1 MLSSALSNNF
11 STFVGINSTENET
24 PMMMRKLLYIA
35 LLMAVA
41 ACTSKGVDQGEVAA
55 RAAKEY
61 YGYLLQGNIASF
73 VDGHYRPDSIPDTYR
88 EQLIT
93 NTKMYVNQQNEEHRG
108 IKDIRI
114 VDAKTDMQ
122 KHAANVFLVLSFGD
136 STSEEIVVPMVESGG
151 VWYLR

>member
-1 MLSSALSNNF
+1 MK
-11 STFVGINSTENET
+11 
-24 PMMMRKLLYIA
+24 KLLY
-35 LLMAVA
+35 LFVA
-41 ACTSKGVDQGEVAA
+41 MVIVACTSSLDEGEVAA

-122 KHAANVFLVLSFGD
+122 KHAANVFLVLSYGD
-136 STSEEIVVPMVESGG
+136 STSEEIVIPMVESGG

>member
-1 MLSSALSNNF
+1 MK
-11 STFVGINSTENET
+11 
-24 PMMMRKLLYIA
+24 KLLY
-35 LLMAVA
+35 LFVA
-41 ACTSKGVDQGEVAA
+41 MVIVACTYSLDQGEVAA

-88 EQLIT
+88 EQLIA
-93 NTKMYVNQQNEEHRG
+93 NTKMYVNQQNEEHHG

>member
-1 MLSSALSNNF
+1 MK
-11 STFVGINSTENET
+11 
-24 PMMMRKLLYIA
+24 KLLY
-35 LLMAVA
+35 LLVA
-41 ACTSKGVDQGEVAA
+41 MVTLACTSSLDEGEVAV

-61 YGYLLQGNIASF
+61 YGYLLQGDVASF

-122 KHAANVFLVLSFGD
+122 KHAANVFLVLSYGD

>member
-1 MLSSALSNNF
+1 MKNSSK
-11 STFVGINSTENET
+11 
-24 PMMMRKLLYIA
+24 MKKLLY
-35 LLMAVA
+35 LFVA
-41 ACTSKGVDQGEVAA
+41 MVIVACTSSLDEGEVAA

-114 VDAKTDMQ
+114 VDTKTDMQ

-136 STSEEIVVPMVESGG
+136 STSEEIVVTMVESGG

>member
-1 MLSSALSNNF
+1 MK
-11 STFVGINSTENET
+11 
-24 PMMMRKLLYIA
+24 KLLY
-35 LLMAVA
+35 LFVA
-41 ACTSKGVDQGEVAA
+41 MVIVACTSSLDEGEVAA

-93 NTKMYVNQQNEEHRG
+93 NTKMYVSQQNEEHRG

-136 STSEEIVVPMVESGG
+136 STSEEIVVPMLESGG

>member
-1 MLSSALSNNF
+1 MK
-11 STFVGINSTENET
+11 
-24 PMMMRKLLYIA
+24 KLLY
-35 LLMAVA
+35 LFVA
-41 ACTSKGVDQGEVAA
+41 MVIVACTSSLDEGEVVA

-93 NTKMYVNQQNEEHRG
+93 NTKMYMNQQNEEHRG

-114 VDAKTDMQ
+114 VDTKTDMQ

>member
-1 MLSSALSNNF
+1 MK
-11 STFVGINSTENET
+11 
-24 PMMMRKLLYIA
+24 KLLY
-35 LLMAVA
+35 LFVA
-41 ACTSKGVDQGEVAA
+41 MVIVACSSTPDQGEVAA

-93 NTKMYVNQQNEEHRG
+93 NTKMYMNQQNEEHRG

-114 VDAKTDMQ
+114 VDTKTDMQ

>member
-1 MLSSALSNNF
+1 MK
-11 STFVGINSTENET
+11 
-24 PMMMRKLLYIA
+24 KLLY
-35 LLMAVA
+35 LFVA
-41 ACTSKGVDQGEVAA
+41 MVIVACTSSPDEGEVAA

-122 KHAANVFLVLSFGD
+122 KHAANVFLVLSYGD

>member
-1 MLSSALSNNF
+1 MK
-11 STFVGINSTENET
+11 
-24 PMMMRKLLYIA
+24 KLLYLFVVMMI
-35 LLMAVA
+35 V
-41 ACTSKGVDQGEVAA
+41 ACTSSPDEGEVAA

>member
-1 MLSSALSNNF
+1 MK
-11 STFVGINSTENET
+11 
-24 PMMMRKLLYIA
+24 KLLY
-35 LLMAVA
+35 LFVA
-41 ACTSKGVDQGEVAA
+41 MVIVACTSSLDEGEVAA

-114 VDAKTDMQ
+114 VDTKTDMQ

-136 STSEEIVVPMVESGG
+136 STSEEIVVPMVESAG

>member
-1 MLSSALSNNF
+1 MK
-11 STFVGINSTENET
+11 
-24 PMMMRKLLYIA
+24 KLLY
-35 LLMAVA
+35 LFVA
-41 ACTSKGVDQGEVAA
+41 MVIVACTSSLDEGEVAA

-61 YGYLLQGNIASF
+61 YGYLLQGDVASF

-93 NTKMYVNQQNEEHRG
+93 NAKMYVNQQNDEHRG

-136 STSEEIVVPMVESGG
+136 STSEEVVVPMVESGG

>member
-1 MLSSALSNNF
+1 MK
-11 STFVGINSTENET
+11 
-24 PMMMRKLLYIA
+24 KLLY
-35 LLMAVA
+35 LFVA
-41 ACTSKGVDQGEVAA
+41 MVIVACSSTPDQGEVAA
-55 RAAKEY
+55 RAAKQY
-61 YGYLLQGNIASF
+61 YDYLLHGNISSF

-114 VDAKTDMQ
+114 VDTKTDMQ

>member
-1 MLSSALSNNF
+1 MK
-11 STFVGINSTENET
+11 
-24 PMMMRKLLYIA
+24 KLLY
-35 LLMAVA
+35 LFVA
-41 ACTSKGVDQGEVAA
+41 MVIVACSSTPDQGEVAA
-55 RAAKEY
+55 RAAKQY

-114 VDAKTDMQ
+114 VDTKTDMQ
-122 KHAANVFLVLSFGD
+122 KHAANVFLVLSYGD
-136 STSEEIVVPMVESGG
+136 STSEEIVVPMVESDG

>member
-1 MLSSALSNNF
+1 MK
-11 STFVGINSTENET
+11 
-24 PMMMRKLLYIA
+24 KLLY
-35 LLMAVA
+35 LFVA
-41 ACTSKGVDQGEVAA
+41 MVIVACTSSLDQGEVAA

-73 VDGHYRPDSIPDTYR
+73 VDGHYRPDSIPDAYR
-88 EQLIT
+88 EQLIA
-93 NTKMYVNQQNEEHRG
+93 NTKIYVNQQNEEHRG

>member
-1 MLSSALSNNF
+1 MK
-11 STFVGINSTENET
+11 
-24 PMMMRKLLYIA
+24 KLLYLFVVMMI
-35 LLMAVA
+35 V
-41 ACTSKGVDQGEVAA
+41 ACTSSPDEGEVAA

-114 VDAKTDMQ
+114 VDTKTDMQ

-136 STSEEIVVPMVESGG
+136 STSEEILVPMVESGG

>member
-1 MLSSALSNNF
+1 MK
-11 STFVGINSTENET
+11 
-24 PMMMRKLLYIA
+24 KLLY
-35 LLMAVA
+35 LFVA
-41 ACTSKGVDQGEVAA
+41 MVIVACTSSPDEGEVAA

>member
-1 MLSSALSNNF
+1 MK
-11 STFVGINSTENET
+11 
-24 PMMMRKLLYIA
+24 KLLY
-35 LLMAVA
+35 LFVA
-41 ACTSKGVDQGEVAA
+41 MVTLACTSSLDEGEVAA

-114 VDAKTDMQ
+114 VDTKTDMQ

-136 STSEEIVVPMVESGG
+136 STSEEIVVPMVESDG

>member
-1 MLSSALSNNF
+1 MK
-11 STFVGINSTENET
+11 
-24 PMMMRKLLYIA
+24 KLLY
-35 LLMAVA
+35 LFVA
-41 ACTSKGVDQGEVAA
+41 MVIVACTSSLDEGEVAA

-93 NTKMYVNQQNEEHRG
+93 NTKMYVNQQNEEHRC

-114 VDAKTDMQ
+114 VDTKTDMQ

>member
-1 MLSSALSNNF
+1 MKNSSK
-11 STFVGINSTENET
+11 
-24 PMMMRKLLYIA
+24 MKKLLY
-35 LLMAVA
+35 LFVA
-41 ACTSKGVDQGEVAA
+41 MVIVACTSSLDEGEVAA

-93 NTKMYVNQQNEEHRG
+93 NTKMYVNQQDEEHRG

-114 VDAKTDMQ
+114 VDTKTDIQ
-122 KHAANVFLVLSFGD
+122 KHAANVFLVLSYGD

>member
-1 MLSSALSNNF
+1 MK
-11 STFVGINSTENET
+11 
-24 PMMMRKLLYIA
+24 KLLY
-35 LLMAVA
+35 LFVA
-41 ACTSKGVDQGEVAA
+41 MVIVACTSSLDEGEVAA

-93 NTKMYVNQQNEEHRG
+93 NTKMYVNQQDEEHRG

-114 VDAKTDMQ
+114 VDTKTDIQ
-122 KHAANVFLVLSFGD
+122 KHAANVFLVLSYGD

>member
-1 MLSSALSNNF
+1 MK
-11 STFVGINSTENET
+11 
-24 PMMMRKLLYIA
+24 KLLY
-35 LLMAVA
+35 LFVA
-41 ACTSKGVDQGEVAA
+41 MVIVACTSSLDEGEVAA

-61 YGYLLQGNIASF
+61 YGYLLQGNVASF
-73 VDGHYRPDSIPDTYR
+73 VDGHYRPDSIPDSYR

-93 NTKMYVNQQNEEHRG
+93 NTKMYVNQQNEEHRS

-114 VDAKTDMQ
+114 VDTKTDMQ

>member
-1 MLSSALSNNF
+1 MK
-11 STFVGINSTENET
+11 
-24 PMMMRKLLYIA
+24 KLLY
-35 LLMAVA
+35 LFVA
-41 ACTSKGVDQGEVAA
+41 MVIVACSSTPDQGEVAA

-61 YGYLLQGNIASF
+61 YGYLLQGDVASF

-114 VDAKTDMQ
+114 VDTKTDMQ

>member
-1 MLSSALSNNF
+1 MK
-11 STFVGINSTENET
+11 
-24 PMMMRKLLYIA
+24 KLLY
-35 LLMAVA
+35 LFVA
-41 ACTSKGVDQGEVAA
+41 MVIVACSSTPDQGEVAA

-136 STSEEIVVPMVESGG
+136 STSEEIVVPMVESAG

>member
-1 MLSSALSNNF
+1 MK
-11 STFVGINSTENET
+11 
-24 PMMMRKLLYIA
+24 KLLY
-35 LLMAVA
+35 LFVA
-41 ACTSKGVDQGEVAA
+41 MVIVACSSTPDQGEVAA

-114 VDAKTDMQ
+114 VDTKTDMQ

>member
-1 MLSSALSNNF
+1 MKKRLYL
-11 STFVGINSTENET
+11 FVAMVI
-24 PMMMRKLLYIA
+24 
-35 LLMAVA
+35 V
-41 ACTSKGVDQGEVAA
+41 ACTSSLDEGEVAA
-55 RAAKEY
+55 RAAREY
-61 YGYLLQGNIASF
+61 YGYLIQGNIASF
-73 VDGHYRPDSIPDTYR
+73 VDGHYRPDSIPDTYQ

-122 KHAANVFLVLSFGD
+122 KHAANVFLVLSYGD

>member
-1 MLSSALSNNF
+1 MK
-11 STFVGINSTENET
+11 
-24 PMMMRKLLYIA
+24 KLLY
-35 LLMAVA
+35 LFVA
-41 ACTSKGVDQGEVAA
+41 MVIVACTSSLDQGEVAA

-61 YGYLLQGNIASF
+61 YGYLLQGNIALF

-114 VDAKTDMQ
+114 VDTKTDMQ

>member
-1 MLSSALSNNF
+1 MK
-11 STFVGINSTENET
+11 
-24 PMMMRKLLYIA
+24 KLLY
-35 LLMAVA
+35 LFVA
-41 ACTSKGVDQGEVAA
+41 MVIVACTSSLDEGEVAA

-88 EQLIT
+88 EQLIA

-114 VDAKTDMQ
+114 VDTKTDMQ

>member
-1 MLSSALSNNF
+1 MK
-11 STFVGINSTENET
+11 
-24 PMMMRKLLYIA
+24 KLLY
-35 LLMAVA
+35 LFVA
-41 ACTSKGVDQGEVAA
+41 MVIVACTSSLDEGEVAA

-61 YGYLLQGNIASF
+61 YGYLIQGNIASF

>member
-1 MLSSALSNNF
+1 MK
-11 STFVGINSTENET
+11 
-24 PMMMRKLLYIA
+24 KLLY
-35 LLMAVA
+35 LFVA
-41 ACTSKGVDQGEVAA
+41 MVIVACTSSLDQGEVAA

-61 YGYLLQGNIASF
+61 YGYLLQGNVASF
-73 VDGHYRPDSIPDTYR
+73 VDGHYRPDSIPDIYR

-114 VDAKTDMQ
+114 VDTKTDMQ
-122 KHAANVFLVLSFGD
+122 KHAANVFLVLSYGD

>member
-1 MLSSALSNNF
+1 MK
-11 STFVGINSTENET
+11 
-24 PMMMRKLLYIA
+24 KLLY
-35 LLMAVA
+35 LFVA
-41 ACTSKGVDQGEVAA
+41 MMIVACTSSLDEGEVAA

-114 VDAKTDMQ
+114 VDTKTNMQ

-136 STSEEIVVPMVESGG
+136 STSEEIVVPMVESAG

>member
-1 MLSSALSNNF
+1 MK
-11 STFVGINSTENET
+11 
-24 PMMMRKLLYIA
+24 KLLY
-35 LLMAVA
+35 LFVA
-41 ACTSKGVDQGEVAA
+41 MVIVACTSSLDEGEVAA

-61 YGYLLQGNIASF
+61 YGYLLQGDVASF

-93 NTKMYVNQQNEEHRG
+93 NTKMYVSQQNEEHRG

-114 VDAKTDMQ
+114 VDTKTDMQ

-136 STSEEIVVPMVESGG
+136 STSEEILVPMVESGG

>member
-1 MLSSALSNNF
+1 MK
-11 STFVGINSTENET
+11 
-24 PMMMRKLLYIA
+24 KLLY
-35 LLMAVA
+35 LFVA
-41 ACTSKGVDQGEVAA
+41 MVIVACTSSLDEGEVAA

-93 NTKMYVNQQNEEHRG
+93 NTKMYVSQQNEEHRG

>member
-1 MLSSALSNNF
+1 MK
-11 STFVGINSTENET
+11 
-24 PMMMRKLLYIA
+24 KLLY
-35 LLMAVA
+35 LFVA
-41 ACTSKGVDQGEVAA
+41 MVIVACTSSLDEGEVAA

-93 NTKMYVNQQNEEHRG
+93 NTKMYMNQQNEEHRG

-114 VDAKTDMQ
+114 VDTKTDMQ

>member
-1 MLSSALSNNF
+1 MK
-11 STFVGINSTENET
+11 
-24 PMMMRKLLYIA
+24 KLLY
-35 LLMAVA
+35 LFVA
-41 ACTSKGVDQGEVAA
+41 MVIVACTSSLDEGEVAA

-73 VDGHYRPDSIPDTYR
+73 VDGHYRPDSIPDNYR

-93 NTKMYVNQQNEEHRG
+93 NTKMYVNQQNVEHRG

-114 VDAKTDMQ
+114 VDTKTDMQ

>member
-1 MLSSALSNNF
+1 MK
-11 STFVGINSTENET
+11 
-24 PMMMRKLLYIA
+24 KLLY
-35 LLMAVA
+35 LFVA
-41 ACTSKGVDQGEVAA
+41 MVIVACTSSPDEGEVAA

-108 IKDIRI
+108 VKDIRI

>member
-1 MLSSALSNNF
+1 MK
-11 STFVGINSTENET
+11 
-24 PMMMRKLLYIA
+24 KLLY
-35 LLMAVA
+35 LFVA
-41 ACTSKGVDQGEVAA
+41 MVIVACTSSLDEGEVAA

-61 YGYLLQGNIASF
+61 YGYLLQGNVASF
-73 VDGHYRPDSIPDTYR
+73 VDGHYRPDSIPDIYR

-114 VDAKTDMQ
+114 VDTKTDMQ
-122 KHAANVFLVLSFGD
+122 KHAANVFLVLSYGD

>member
-1 MLSSALSNNF
+1 MK
-11 STFVGINSTENET
+11 
-24 PMMMRKLLYIA
+24 KLLY
-35 LLMAVA
+35 LFVA
-41 ACTSKGVDQGEVAA
+41 MVIVACTSSLDEGEVAA

-73 VDGHYRPDSIPDTYR
+73 VGGHYRPDSIPDTYR

-93 NTKMYVNQQNEEHRG
+93 NTKMYMNQQNEEHRG

-114 VDAKTDMQ
+114 VDTKTDMQ

>member
-1 MLSSALSNNF
+1 M
-11 STFVGINSTENET
+11 I
-24 PMMMRKLLYIA
+24 MRKLLYIT
-35 LLMAVA
+35 LFMIVA

-61 YGYLLQGNIASF
+61 YGYLLQGDVASF

-136 STSEEIVVPMVESGG
+136 STSEEIVVPMVESDG